1 MNKLIILS
9 LLFLITSCTSN
20 LEKSPFSEEIN
31 IDSFKSTDFVGTI
44 ENKFP
49 EDKNIIYTPTLLFAW
64 NEIKEKLLSIQL
76 QNKSESSDLY
86 ILHHS
91 ETFKNSLEKNE
102 YKTEIE
108 IKDGGINSFAEF
120 KLELSFDPKLQQ
132 LEYPLSFKHVD
143 VEGFGMTKFDKEIA
157 NKIEIIYYKDNEN
170 FIFKIKPSQ
179 QNHELIFIKGLANE
193 IYSFN
198 KLLLEFERFKQLGL
212 NEKNN
217 PALKWKFTLNK
228 NDSFEIPKLNFNI
241 RKDYKT
247 IEGESFK
254 GNNVNYTIGKASQK
268 IAFLL
273 DENGAKIESEA
284 DVELKEIAALET
296 DLNIKNLFLDNTFY
310 LIAKHSNSSNPYFI
324 AKIDNT
330 ELMNLITRE
339 K

>member
-1 MNKLIILS
+1 MNKLVYLT

-20 LEKSPFSEEIN
+20 FEKSPFTDEIS
-31 IDSFKSTDFVGTI
+31 IDSLKSTDFVGTI

-49 EDKNIIYTPTLLFAW
+49 ENKNVIYTPTLLFAW
-64 NEIKEKLLSIQL
+64 NEIKEKLPNIQL

-91 ETFKNSLEKNE
+91 NSFKNSLEKNE
-102 YKTEIE
+102 YKSEIE
-108 IKDGGINSFAEF
+108 LNDGDIKAFAEF

-132 LEYPLSFKHVD
+132 LEYPLSFKNVE

-179 QNHELIFIKGLANE
+179 QNHELIFIKGLVNE

-212 NEKNN
+212 NDKNN
-217 PALKWKFTLNK
+217 PALKWKITLNE

-241 RKDYKT
+241 RKEYKT
-247 IEGESFK
+247 IVGESLT
-254 GNNVNYTIGKASQK
+254 GNNKYYTIKKTSQK
-268 IAFLL
+268 IALLL
-273 DENGAKIESEA
+273 DENGTKVESEA
-284 DVELKEIAALET
+284 DVELKEIAAFEPII
-296 DLNIKNLFLDNTFY
+296 NIKNLFLDNTFY
-310 LIAKHSNSSNPYFI
+310 VIGKHTNTTNPYFI

-330 ELMNLITRE
+330 ELMNVITKE